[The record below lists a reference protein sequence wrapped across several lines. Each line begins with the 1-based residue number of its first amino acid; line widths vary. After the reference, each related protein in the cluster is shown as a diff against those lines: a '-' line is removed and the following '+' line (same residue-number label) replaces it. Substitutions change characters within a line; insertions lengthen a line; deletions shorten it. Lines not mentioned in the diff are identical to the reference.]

1 MSFLF
6 VLSSKFKLDG
16 RKKTKRNKEAWL
28 PYIHKL
34 NLGSTIAI
42 MSPLIHYY
50 VVPNQIS
57 CSKTNKF
64 HLWKKMLWIFLPYMK
79 VKEVIWCNFK
89 FSFLFGVLQA
99 VGT

>member
-34 NLGSTIAI
+34 NLGSTLQLCHHSFII
-42 MSPLIHYY
+42 M
-50 VVPNQIS
+50 
-57 CSKTNKF
+57 
-64 HLWKKMLWIFLPYMK
+64 
-79 VKEVIWCNFK
+79 
-89 FSFLFGVLQA
+89 LFQ
-99 VGT
+99 TK